1 MFPRKRADDING
13 ILELVVHDVLEIL
26 IVADD
31 QCDVLQCILDIS
43 PAVKCQLVLPVLIRL
58 CGKFLYRQ
66 LLSFLGK
73 RVLHFFICRSKILHG
88 FKRWEF
94 SRLCPFGCPCILVTE
109 FMKPYHI
116 KRIHQLSAAW
126 VCGMVAVYE
135 QVIIDHDSGSRVR
148 RDIVISSGDRP

>member
-1 MFPRKRADDING
+1 M
-13 ILELVVHDVLEIL
+13 LEIL
-26 IVADD
+26 IVTDD
-31 QCDVLQCILDIS
+31 QRDVLQCILDVS
-43 PAVKCQLVLPVLIRL
+43 LAVKCQLVLPVLIRL

-73 RVLHFFICRSKILHG
+73 RVLHFFICRGKILHG
-88 FKRWEF
+88 FERWEF
-94 SRLCPFGCPCILVTE
+94 SRLCPLCCPCILVTE

-126 VCGMVAVYE
+126 VCCMVAVYE

-148 RDIVISSGDRP
+148 RDIIVSSWDCP

>member
-1 MFPRKRADDING
+1 M
-13 ILELVVHDVLEIL
+13 LEIL

-58 CGKFLYRQ
+58 CRKFLYRQ
-66 LLSFLGK
+66 LLSFPGK

-94 SRLCPFGCPCILVTE
+94 PRLCPFGCPCILVPE

-126 VCGMVAVYE
+126 ICGMVAVYE

-148 RDIVISSGDRP
+148 RNIIVSSGDRP

>member
-1 MFPRKRADDING
+1 M
-13 ILELVVHDVLEIL
+13 LEIL
-26 IVADD
+26 IIADD
-31 QCDVLQCILDIS
+31 QCNVLQCILDIS

-73 RVLHFFICRSKILHG
+73 RVLNLFICRSKILHG
-88 FKRWEF
+88 LERREF
-94 SRLCPFGCPCILVTE
+94 SRLCPLGCPCILVTE

-116 KRIHQLSAAW
+116 KRIHQLSTAW
-126 VCGMVAVYE
+126 ICGMVAVYE
-135 QVIIDHDSGSRVR
+135 QVIVYHDSGSRVR

>member
-1 MFPRKRADDING
+1 M
-13 ILELVVHDVLEIL
+13 LEIL

-31 QCDVLQCILDIS
+31 QCDVLQCILDVS
-43 PAVKCQLVLPVLIRL
+43 PAVKCQFVLPVLIRF

-73 RVLHFFICRSKILHG
+73 RVLHFLICRSKILHG
-88 FKRWEF
+88 FKGREF
-94 SRLCPFGCPCILVTE
+94 SGFCPFGCPCILVTE

-148 RDIVISSGDRP
+148 WDIIVSSGNRP

>member
-1 MFPRKRADDING
+1 M
-13 ILELVVHDVLEIL
+13 LEVL

-43 PAVKCQLVLPVLIRL
+43 PAVKCQLVLPVLIQL

-66 LLSFLGK
+66 LLSFPGK

-88 FKRWEF
+88 FERREF
-94 SRLCPFGCPCILVTE
+94 SRLCPLGCPCILVPE

-116 KRIHQLSAAW
+116 KRIHQFSAAR
-126 VCGMVAVYE
+126 VCCMVAVYK

-148 RDIVISSGDRP
+148 RDIIVSSGDRP